1 VKFNLR
7 KGFES
12 WLETINKGQRDRGT
26 EGQSDRATEELC
38 DRESVGHNVR
48 REKGEMRREK

>member
-1 VKFNLR
+1 
-7 KGFES
+7 
-12 WLETINKGQRDRGT
+12 LETINKGQRDRGT